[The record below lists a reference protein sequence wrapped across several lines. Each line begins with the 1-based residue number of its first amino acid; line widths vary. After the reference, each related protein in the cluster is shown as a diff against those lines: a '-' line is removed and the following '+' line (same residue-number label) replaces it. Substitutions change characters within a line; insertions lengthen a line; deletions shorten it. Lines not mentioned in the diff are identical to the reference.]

1 MGNRKRKKV
10 NKVMEKNDVRSSIT
24 NTESSSKNNKKKVE
38 KGKNRNDRKFSSDNV
53 EVPSSAL
60 NNGILVTMLW
70 SFVVPVLLLSI
81 CCAILQQHQQ
91 QQLEQN
97 KDRDNGGSSYH
108 PQPNSLPISSS
119 LSSSMKELHDRTI
132 SNSIENTLMSY
143 HYSDEKKD
151 NGDTT
156 DSSADRGREEE
167 VNQNFQIP
175 KKKNDDIFWD
185 LYASDNDDD
194 DTGDQV
200 IITQQQQR
208 AVEHIQH
215 LEKKLRSDP
224 NNIYTLVQLGDM
236 QMMRDATALTGALG
250 GSLSAPVAMY
260 RKALTLLDVSGVQTP
275 AAFQRIAAFRCEIT
289 QRLSMAYLLA
299 RDPTLQIRT
308 LGHLINELQ
317 CQSDVKNDALHQ
329 RAKAFI
335 NEGEFKKAYNDLE
348 TLFKFHLH
356 QPGFATLPID
366 LMVNLLGA
374 DEGVVEGGWEDFVA
388 LLNSHITEIEN
399 IIKGMVNSSEETN
412 QESILEVNMQLQ
424 QAHRA
429 LFVYHDKKTKDFDRA
444 WDHLVLANEYK
455 QKYSPAPGRI
465 ERNAVE
471 GQINERIEFFNPSFF
486 ENVKGS
492 GVENSTPIFVIGYP
506 RSGTTLMESILS
518 AHSNISGLGEQSA
531 LMNLMPRF
539 NSEFPIIY
547 KNGGINEFRKYSIQ
561 CAKQVFKLMR
571 NSWQASLQNE
581 VNHDEHISHLI
592 DKQNVNFQF
601 VPYIHVMFPNSLIIH
616 MVRDP
621 IDVVFSNF
629 RLDLSTS
636 SNGQNFDATSDLE
649 ANVEAYKRYRYVM
662 GTWERILPGRI
673 THVRYDELV
682 NDTESVLKAIIE
694 KLSLDW
700 EPTLLNYEKKSRSIF
715 TPSNVQVRKGILKH
729 SILRWKNYEKQLEP
743 TISLLGTLSVWDQQT
758 TL

>member
-10 NKVMEKNDVRSSIT
+10 NKVIEKNDVRSSIT
-24 NTESSSKNNKKKVE
+24 NTDSSTNNNNRKVE
-38 KGKNRNDRKFSSDNV
+38 KGKDRNDRKLSSDKV

-60 NNGILVTMLW
+60 NNGILVTILW
-70 SFVVPVLLLSI
+70 SFVVPVILLNI
-81 CCAILQQHQQ
+81 FYAILHENKQ

-97 KDRDNGGSSYH
+97 KDRDDGGGSH
-108 PQPNSLPISSS
+108 HRRLNTVPLSSS
-119 LSSSMKELHDRTI
+119 LSSSTKELHDGTNT
-132 SNSIENTLMSY
+132 NSIGNTFMNY
-143 HYSDEKKD
+143 HNSDELKD
-151 NGDTT
+151 NGDNT
-156 DSSADRGREEE
+156 DRGRGEK
-167 VNQNFQIP
+167 VNQNFLIP
-175 KKKNDDIFWD
+175 KQKNDDIFWN
-185 LYASDNDDD
+185 LYASDDDD
-194 DTGDQV
+194 DGTNDKV

-208 AVEHIQH
+208 AVEHIQQ

-224 NNIYTLVQLGDM
+224 NNIHALVQLGDM

-275 AAFQRIAAFRCEIT
+275 AAFQRIAAIRCEIT

-299 RDPTLQIRT
+299 RDPKLQIRT

-317 CQSDVKNDALHQ
+317 CQTNVKNDALHQ

-335 NEGEFKKAYNDLE
+335 NEGEFEKAYNDLE
-348 TLFKFHLH
+348 TLFKFHLNE
-356 QPGFATLPID
+356 PGFAVLPID
-366 LMVNLLGA
+366 LMVTVLGA

-399 IIKGMVNSSEETN
+399 LIKDMGNFSKETN
-412 QESILEVNMQLQ
+412 QKSMVEVNRQLQ

-429 LFVYHDKKTKDFDRA
+429 LFVYHDRKTKEVERA
-444 WDHLVLANEYK
+444 WHHLLLANEYK
-455 QKYSPAPGRI
+455 QKYSPAPGRT
-465 ERNAVE
+465 ERKAVE
-471 GQINERIEFFNPSFF
+471 DQINERIEFFKPRFF
-486 ENVKGS
+486 EDVKGS

-531 LMNLMPRF
+531 LMNFMPRF
-539 NSEFPIIY
+539 NSEFPIVY
-547 KNGGINEFRKYSIQ
+547 KKGDINVFREYSIQ

-571 NSWQASLQNE
+571 KSWRASLQNE
-581 VNHDEHISHLI
+581 VNGDEHISHLI

-629 RLDLSTS
+629 RLDLTTS
-636 SNGQNFDATSDLE
+636 SNGQSFDATSDLE
-649 ANVEAYKRYRYVM
+649 ANVEAYRRYRYVM
-662 GTWERILPGRI
+662 GAWERILPGRI

-700 EPTLLNYEKKSRSIF
+700 EPTLLDYEKKSRSIL
-715 TPSNVQVRKGILKH
+715 TPSNVQVRKGIYKH
-729 SILRWKNYEKQLEP
+729 SILRWKKYQKQLEP
-743 TISLLGTLSVWDQQT
+743 IISLLGTLSVWDQET
-758 TL
+758 TI